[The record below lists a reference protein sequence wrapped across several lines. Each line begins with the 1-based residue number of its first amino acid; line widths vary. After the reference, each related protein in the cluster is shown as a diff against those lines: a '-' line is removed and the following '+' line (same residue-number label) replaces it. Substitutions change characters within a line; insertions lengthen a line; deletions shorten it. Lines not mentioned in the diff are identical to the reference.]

1 MDPQNQIIN
10 EQNKCKHTPVITVLV
25 ILLVCSCTFC
35 GFELYQNINNQNRN
49 CYTEYEQNDNNIVD
63 NNNNTPSKPA
73 VTGDASFTVPNPTSY
88 SAGINDGTVK
98 FEYGVYNNVLSAYSI
113 NYYQNPAKDVISKVI
128 SSNLDLNTGEKL
140 DNVKTLDRFGFT
152 IDEVYRKILNN
163 IAETASIDSFLLDIN
178 GNVEAEKISINDFKN
193 NTEKYIAT
201 LKSDQNLFYVFLKD
215 SKATVSYEQ
224 YKILQKL
231 GMSSHMGQGL
241 VNGYVEIQL

>member
-10 EQNKCKHTPVITVLV
+10 EQNKCKHTPVIIVLA
-25 ILLVCSCTFC
+25 ILLVCSCAFG
-35 GFELYQNINNQNRN
+35 GFELYQNINNKNRN

-163 IAETASIDSFLLDIN
+163 IAETASIDS
-178 GNVEAEKISINDFKN
+178 
-193 NTEKYIAT
+193 
-201 LKSDQNLFYVFLKD
+201 
-215 SKATVSYEQ
+215 
-224 YKILQKL
+224 
-231 GMSSHMGQGL
+231 
-241 VNGYVEIQL
+241 